1 MGEREAVEQQEIC
14 EKVMNSLEDIFAES
28 DEDGSGEIDRKELQG
43 MLRNP
48 RVRDRLKMLDIPLK
62 DFDNLFSLLDDQGTG
77 SVPIGKY
84 FRGASRLRG
93 QATACDLY
101 HMSVDLSRHVAT
113 CDRLVQKVDL
123 NNDVLGRLLDD
134 VDVVDRDIIRGDGD
148 DKDPV
153 LKARKNRKAQ
163 LSRSDRLRGRVTTF
177 AEDADEGSSQG
188 DEREATK
195 ESNILRHA
203 AITDGRADQHSNAI
217 VQYGH
222 QNHQPPPPARPGNNR
237 AITDVDQDE
246 YYGQRWVE
254 IPSTGRRALE
264 DKPQAFRH

>member
-1 MGEREAVEQQEIC
+1 MGEAVEQQEIC
-14 EKVMNSLEDIFAES
+14 EKVMNSLEEIFQES
-28 DEDGSGEIDRKELQG
+28 DEDGSGEIDKMELQG

-62 DFDNLFSLLDDQGTG
+62 DFDNLFTLLDDQGTG

-93 QATACDLY
+93 QASACDLY
-101 HMSVDLSRHVAT
+101 HMSVDLSRHVTT
-113 CDRLVQKVDL
+113 CDNLVEKVDC
-123 NNDVLGRLLDD
+123 NNDVLAKLLDD
-134 VDVVDRDIIRGDGD
+134 VDTVDREIIRGDGD

-163 LSRSDRLRGRVTTF
+163 LSRSDRLRGRCTMF
-177 AEDADEGSSQG
+177 QEEIDDASSQG
-188 DEREATK
+188 EEPAT
-195 ESNILRHA
+195 SGNVRFA
-203 AITDGRADQHSNAI
+203 AIADDDSNAERAI
-217 VQYGH
+217 MPYS
-222 QNHQPPPPARPGNNR
+222 NQPPPPPKPGNNR
-237 AITDVDQDE
+237 AIADADTDE

-264 DKPQAFRH
+264 DKPVAFRH